1 MSRVYRQLSH
11 HPEIEKLREKDP
23 GNQLLAVFEPRRL
36 SAEELRDSML
46 SVSGELNRTRGGLPV
61 FPEIN
66 MEVALSPRMIQ
77 FSLAPAYQASPVPSE
92 RNRRSI
98 YAYRTRGLRDPL
110 MEVFNKPGSAE
121 SCEARDSAAVTPQ
134 VFTLL
139 NSSGATQRSIAMAL
153 RLQKEKKEPRQQL
166 AAAIRLAFG
175 RHARRQELDTLS
187 RHYQEMLQY
196 HEGVKPAP
204 VTYPGEIRRSLVEE
218 FSGDPFEYTESLTHH
233 RNYIYDK
240 TAADT
245 GAGTRA
251 LADICLLLI
260 NSNEFIY
267 VY

>member
-1 MSRVYRQLSH
+1 M
-11 HPEIEKLREKDP
+11 
-23 GNQLLAVFEPRRL
+23 LA
-36 SAEELRDSML
+36 
-46 SVSGELNRTRGGLPV
+46 VSGELDRTRGGLPV

-92 RNRRSI
+92 RNRRSV

-110 MEVFNKPGSAE
+110 MEVFNKPGSEE

-134 VFTLL
+134 VFTLM
-139 NSSGATQRSIAMAL
+139 NSSAATQRSIAMAF
-153 RLQKEKKEPRQQL
+153 RLQKTNKEPRQQV

-175 RHARRQELDTLS
+175 RTARRGELDVLAA
-187 RHYQEMLQY
+187 HYREMFRY
-196 HEGVKPAP
+196 HQGVKPKR
-204 VTYPGEIRRSLVEE
+204 VVYPKEIRRSLVEE
-218 FSGDPFEYTESLTHH
+218 FSGDPFEYTESLTHYA
-233 RNYIYDK
+233 NYIYDK
-240 TAADT
+240 TAADAD
-245 GAGTRA
+245 AGTRA